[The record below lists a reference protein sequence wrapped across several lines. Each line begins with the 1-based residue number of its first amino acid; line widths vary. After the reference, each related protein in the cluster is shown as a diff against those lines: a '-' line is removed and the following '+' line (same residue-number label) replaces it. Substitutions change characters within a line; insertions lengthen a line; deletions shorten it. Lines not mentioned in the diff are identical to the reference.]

1 MILPLNKSNLK
12 LGGITLK
19 VIINGYSGTMGKV
32 LTNCV
37 LDDEELELVAGVSP
51 KHHDVNDK
59 FNTYSSFAEVKEDAD
74 VVIDFSSPLALDG
87 ILEYCLNTKTPVV
100 LATTGYNDEEMEKIH
115 EAAKQIP
122 VFLSFNMSLGVNILL
137 KLVKEAAK
145 NLNGFDIEIIEK
157 HHNKKVDSPSGT
169 AVMIANAVKEVREQ
183 SEFIYG
189 RHGRTG
195 KRQQNEVGIHAVRGG
210 TIVGEHSA
218 IFAGNDE
225 ILEIN
230 HSARS
235 KNVFA
240 EGAIAA
246 AKYLV
251 NQEPGF
257 YNMDNM
263 LG

>member
-1 MILPLNKSNLK
+1 MCQ
-12 LGGITLK
+12 
-19 VIINGYSGTMGKV
+19 V
-32 LTNCV
+32 LTKCV
-37 LDDEELELVAGVSP
+37 ADDEELELVAGISP
-51 KHHDVNDK
+51 KHHDVDG
-59 FNTYSSFAEVKEDAD
+59 FNTYSSFADVKEDSD
-74 VVIDFSSPLALDG
+74 VVIDFSNPLALDG
-87 ILEYCLNTKTPVV
+87 ILEYCLKTKTPVV

-145 NLNGFDIEIIEK
+145 NLANFDIEIIEK

-169 AVMIANAVKEVREQ
+169 AVMIANAVKEIREQ

-257 YNMDNM
+257 YYMDDM